1 MFASRSLTYL
11 IEEGIRSVMDV
22 EDCDS
27 LLATLAPTNFEPPA
41 VAFER
46 QRLQQQREQLVLR
59 LAESLDIS
67 EGAPTVISFSSPFFQ
82 IL

>member
-1 MFASRSLTYL
+1 VTLL
-11 IEEGIRSVMDV
+11 QHP
-22 EDCDS
+22 CDS

-67 EGAPTVISFSSPFFQ
+67 EGAPTVNLLFTIFHDNISLQNVETERLDCS
-82 IL
+82 